1 MNGED
6 MSAYCLTITVKSIQG
21 ECPLCKV
28 GDKIV
33 LEKFY
38 IKTTESD
45 NICIHALSSM
55 LSLLYAFVHGT
66 SAIELGI
73 GTDEHKGYLRCPDPG
88 PPYTKG
94 GTVLFEIKREVV
106 KE

>member
-21 ECPLCKV
+21 ECPLYKV

-38 IKTTESD
+38 IKTMESD
-45 NICIHALSSM
+45 NVCIHVFSAM
-55 LSLLYAFVHGT
+55 LSLLSAFVHGA

-73 GTDEHKGYLRCPDPG
+73 GTEEDKGYLRCPDPG

-94 GTVLFEIKREVV
+94 GTVLFEIKREVI